1 MSQKKRSET
10 ISHSNNVTQEK
21 LDAALIEHAAAQA
34 VSKPS
39 AAVSSPS
46 STACHLPCQ
55 LLCTLA
61 IRLVA
66 Q

>member
-10 ISHSNNVTQEK
+10 SSHSKTVTQEK

-34 VSKPS
+34 VSKCI
-39 AAVSSPS
+39 AAVSSAF

-55 LLCTLA
+55 LL
-61 IRLVA
+61 
-66 Q
+66 

>member
-10 ISHSNNVTQEK
+10 ISKNVTQEK

-34 VSKPS
+34 VSKCI

-46 STACHLPCQ
+46 STACYLPCQ
-55 LLCTLA
+55 LL
-61 IRLVA
+61 
-66 Q
+66 